1 MWGGWNEG
9 HLFCLLAAAGSEE
22 AIPATKS
29 TGEEMSEA
37 AKEELGKIAK
47 EMGLP
52 LWALYCIGIGK

>member
-1 MWGGWNEG
+1 MCAVSG
-9 HLFCLLAAAGSEE
+9 AAGGGDE
-22 AIPATKS
+22 AVTKS

-37 AKEELGKIAK
+37 AKEELDKIAK